1 MSKSQSPIGYTS
13 LAKMKAK
20 LPVIIVALCFCTMT
34 FSVAAQSTIEQIVL
48 EPAAGL
54 TDEFVSE
61 VDILFVYDANLLN
74 QLPFTQ
80 FDWVSG
86 KDAYLEREDNLLDMV
101 QFKID
106 PSSPRT
112 EVNSLLGSKKRL
124 EIWCTQAMRIRSL
137 KHSILV

>member
-1 MSKSQSPIGYTS
+1 MV
-13 LAKMKAK
+13 L
-20 LPVIIVALCFCTMT
+20 VALCCWTMA
-34 FSVAAQSTIEQIVL
+34 FSAAAQSTIEQIAL

-54 TDEFVSE
+54 SDEFVSV

-101 QFKID
+101 QLRIA
-106 PSSPRT
+106 PNSPRT
-112 EVNSLLGSKKRL
+112 EIELPARFKEAVG
-124 EIWCTQAMRIRSL
+124 
-137 KHSILV
+137 ILVFASHEDPVAEALDISLETTILLCIESYGINVISH